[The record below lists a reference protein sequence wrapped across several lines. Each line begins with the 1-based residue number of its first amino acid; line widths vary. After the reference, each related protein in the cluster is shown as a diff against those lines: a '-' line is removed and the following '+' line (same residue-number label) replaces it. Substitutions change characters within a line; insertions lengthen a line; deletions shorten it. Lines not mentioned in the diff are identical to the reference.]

1 MARVARRVRITG
13 RVQGV
18 GFRAWTAG
26 EARRRGLDG
35 WVRNETDGAVTAVL
49 AGEEAAVAAMLAA
62 LHRGPPAAAVTAVEA
77 GPAAD
82 PGGGGFAIRR

>member
-35 WVRNETDGAVTAVL
+35 WVRNEAEGAVTAVL
-49 AGEEAAVAAMLAA
+49 AGEEAEVAAMLAA
-62 LHRGPPAAAVTAVEA
+62 LHRGPPAAAVAAVEA
-77 GPAAD
+77 GPAVD